1 MKFEKFYSECTEKRI
16 ANFVEDTDINS
27 RDSIINTIEAIK
39 MEIRCQL
46 DRADNKVDFEA
57 LEKLNVLYASY
68 SILLK

>member
-16 ANFVEDTDINS
+16 ASFVEDTDINS

-39 MEIRCQL
+39 LEIRCQL